1 MKLTKQQALEKIE
14 ELKKYVA
21 EKEAE
26 EKKGFVIKN
35 WKDNSEIYVSKADN
49 IREAVIEAVA
59 NGANLSEASLWGAN
73 LSEANLS
80 EASLWGADLEGANLY
95 EANLCGADLEGANL
109 SEASLWGANLRGAN
123 LYGADLYG
131 ANLREAN
138 LYGAD
143 LREAELCNAKFYGKG
158 GTVKLK
164 KDQVEDFLNALGFQI
179 EG

>member
-59 NGANLSEASLWGAN
+59 NGASLCEASLCEANLYEANLCGADLCGADLRGAN
-73 LSEANLS
+73 LRGANLR
-80 EASLWGADLEGANLY
+80 GANLY
-95 EANLCGADLEGANL
+95 EANLCGADLC
-109 SEASLWGANLRGAN
+109 
-123 LYGADLYG
+123 
-131 ANLREAN
+131 EAN
-138 LYGAD
+138 LTGAN

-164 KDQVEDFLNALGFQI
+164 KDQLKDFLNALGFQV
-179 EG
+179 ED